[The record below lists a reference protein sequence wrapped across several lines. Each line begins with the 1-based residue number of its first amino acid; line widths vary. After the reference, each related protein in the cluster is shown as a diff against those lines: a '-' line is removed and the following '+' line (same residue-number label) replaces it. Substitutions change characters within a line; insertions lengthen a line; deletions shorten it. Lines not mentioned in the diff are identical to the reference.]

1 MNGENLVKLEVLKD
15 KETLMPLMEE
25 TIVAAKELVSL
36 DFEVMVYCTD
46 EIDYAT
52 RLEDIGCV
60 AIMPLAS
67 PIGSGQ
73 GIRSCSCYGN
83 GL

>member
-52 RLEDIGCV
+52 RLEET
-60 AIMPLAS
+60 
-67 PIGSGQ
+67 
-73 GIRSCSCYGN
+73 
-83 GL
+83 